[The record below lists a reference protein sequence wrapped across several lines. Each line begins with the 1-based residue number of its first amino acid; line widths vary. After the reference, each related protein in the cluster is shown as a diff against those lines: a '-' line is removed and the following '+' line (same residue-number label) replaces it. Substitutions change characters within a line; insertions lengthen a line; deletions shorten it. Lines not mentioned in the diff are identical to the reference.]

1 MTKILFSDTILY
13 APINSTP
20 KSLHVDGGQF
30 VKTPDNKKLYWRKNL
45 QHLSILLGIWFVT
58 SFLCSIV
65 FVEQLD
71 KSRFGGF
78 RLGFYFAQQASI
90 WIFVVLIFVYAWLMN
105 RLDRKFQTNEK
116 DAEDSE

>member
-1 MTKILFSDTILY
+1 MLI
-13 APINSTP
+13 
-20 KSLHVDGGQF
+20 GGQF
-30 VKTPDNKKLYWRKNL
+30 VKRSENKKLYWRKNL
-45 QHLSILLGIWFVT
+45 QYLGILLGIWFAT

-71 KSRFGGF
+71 KIRFGGF

-105 RLDRKFQTNEK
+105 RLDKKFQTDEEN
-116 DAEDSE
+116 AEDSE